1 MEKYTEMN
9 TDSYMCRICLDEE
22 DTLDELISPCRCS
35 GSSKYVHIDCL
46 QKWRNTSRGQR
57 GENIC
62 MECHTE
68 YIIRKTHDR
77 ESVINIRTTV
87 LFQLI
92 YYTPAIISL
101 IIYLNDENGDFITLL
116 DGGVSHTKQKC
127 ISFYDRYIHKNYT
140 SCTPLSVKG
149 YIDEGYNGIIYPFY
163 FSMLLSIYNFLLITT
178 FSLYQIKKL
187 KNLNLFIKKYNLC
200 RLFLYQLV
208 SLRIFII
215 YYTFRFT
222 YPFACI
228 MLSFIS
234 IPIEFCNTYNSYMRY
249 KNVIYDMNDDIM
261 NDDTIL
267 NWSENYIQGEGYDM
281 VEINE
286 QTNLSDEDD

>member
-77 ESVINIRTTV
+77 EKLINIETSV

-92 YYTPAIISL
+92 YYIPGIISL
-101 IIYLNDENGDFITLL
+101 IIYLLEGDDANFITFL
-116 DGGVSHTKQKC
+116 DGGEIYKTQYC
-127 ISFYDRYIHKNYT
+127 TTFYDAFNRKNYT
-140 SCTPLSVKG
+140 SCYPLNVKG
-149 YIDEGYNGIIYPFY
+149 YYYDQDGIIFPFY
-163 FSMLLSIYNFLLITT
+163 FSILLSIYNFLLITV
-178 FSLYQIKKL
+178 FSLYQIKIL
-187 KNLNLFIKKYNLC
+187 KNPKLFFKKYKLYK
-200 RLFLYQLV
+200 LFLHQLI
-208 SLRIFII
+208 SLRMFIF
-215 YYTFRFT
+215 YYSLRFS
-222 YPFACI
+222 YPFVCI
-228 MLSFIS
+228 MLTFAC
-234 IPIEFCNTYNSYMRY
+234 IPIEFCNTSYSYITY
-249 KNVIYDMNDDIM
+249 KTVINNMNNDIM
-261 NDDTIL
+261 DDDTIL

-281 VEINE
+281 IEINE
-286 QTNLSDEDD
+286 QTDLSDGDD